1 MRIAPITP
9 PYSTEVQAQF
19 DQLPPSWQPPFEH
32 FKILARDPRRV
43 FRTGNP
49 PTAFAG
55 RPLSDKCICVGWPA
69 GAGRSEGQAAV
80 SRGVSERFKPC

>member
-32 FKILARDPRRV
+32 FKILARDPRL
-43 FRTGNP
+43 NP

-55 RPLSDKCICVGWPA
+55 RPLPDK
-69 GAGRSEGQAAV
+69 
-80 SRGVSERFKPC
+80 